1 MYLYTINCRGQ
12 TFRNLMSCIRE
23 ILSLLPVGVPVL
35 ALIATI
41 TRVSRIEVSKLLG
54 LQNNLIIS
62 KSPSKDNITY
72 RKAPFGAFISVKENF
87 SGKAKQLDVQRSCF
101 PRTIICDRICENRP

>member
-12 TFRNLMSCIRE
+12 TFRNLRSCIGE
-23 ILSLLPVGVPVL
+23 IRSLLPVGVPVL
-35 ALIATI
+35 ALTATI
-41 TRVSRIEVSKLLG
+41 TRVGQIKVSKLLG

-72 RKAPFGAFISVKENF
+72 RKAPFISVKENF

-101 PRTIICDRICENRP
+101 PRTIILLLSVM